1 MRGGALPLL
10 AWGTL
15 LLVSFSIN
23 WIWEGRLIQVGTTT
37 FAILI
42 VYGTALVLWCRRREA
57 VRPGPPPVETVPEAL
72 PSASAGAVIIGLAV
86 SCVLFGLVWAQ
97 FLVFFGLGMLALGL
111 GRVTLERRDQRV
123 ARARAMREGAR

>member
-15 LLVSFSIN
+15 LLVLFSIN

-42 VYGTALVLWCRRREA
+42 VYGSALALWWRRREA
-57 VRPGPPPVETVPEAL
+57 IQPGPPPAEIAPEAL
-72 PSASAGAVIIGLAV
+72 PSASAGAVIVGLAV
-86 SCVLFGLVWAQ
+86 ACVLFGLVWAQ

-111 GRVTLERRDQRV
+111 GRVTLERRDQRR
-123 ARARAMREGAR
+123 ARARTLADGTR